1 MALHVGDKVVFKIF
15 RYDPEKDKAPYYK
28 DYEVEIRREGM
39 MVLTGLNQIKWEQD
53 PTLTYRRSCR
63 EGVCGSDGMNIN
75 GVNTVSCMAHIED
88 YNSNVLTIKPLPG
101 FPVIKDLVCD
111 FEDFFNK
118 YYVVKPYLIE
128 KDPPPGRE
136 RLQSVEDRKKLDGLY
151 ECILCGCCSSS
162 CPSYWADPDYLGP
175 SAMLNAA
182 RFVFDTRDQGSDER
196 LDAVNNIHGVWRCH
210 TILNCISAC
219 PKELNPT
226 KAIADLQKEILKRTY

>member
-75 GVNTVSCMAHIED
+75 GVNTVSCMSHIED
-88 YNSNVLTIKPLPG
+88 YNSNVLVIKPLPG
-101 FPVIKDLVCD
+101 FPIIKDLVCD

-128 KDPPPGRE
+128 KNPPPGRE
-136 RLQSVEDRKKLDGLY
+136 RLQSIEDRENLNGLY

-162 CPSYWADPDYLGP
+162 CPSYWADPEYLGP
-175 SAMLNAA
+175 SALINAA
-182 RFVFDTRDQGSDER
+182 RFVFDTRDEGSDER

-226 KAIADLQKEILKRTY
+226 KAIGMLQKEILKRTY

>member
-75 GVNTVSCMAHIED
+75 GVNTVSCMSHIED
-88 YNSNVLTIKPLPG
+88 YNSNVLVIKPLPG
-101 FPVIKDLVCD
+101 FPIIKDLVCD

-128 KDPPPGRE
+128 KNPPPGRE
-136 RLQSVEDRKKLDGLY
+136 RLQSIEDRENLNGLY

-175 SAMLNAA
+175 SALINAA
-182 RFVFDTRDQGSDER
+182 RFVFDTRDEGSDER

-226 KAIADLQKEILKRTY
+226 KAIGMLQKEILKRTY

>member
-1 MALHVGDKVVFKIF
+1 MALNVGDKVVFKIF

-75 GVNTVSCMAHIED
+75 GVNTVSCMSHIED
-88 YNSNVLTIKPLPG
+88 YNSNVLVIKPLPG
-101 FPVIKDLVCD
+101 FPIIKDLVCD

-136 RLQSVEDRKKLDGLY
+136 RLQSREDRETLNGLY

-175 SAMLNAA
+175 SALINAA

-196 LDAVNNIHGVWRCH
+196 LDVVNSVHGVWRCH

-226 KAIADLQKEILKRTY
+226 KAIGMLQKEILKRTY